1 MSELRIERSY
11 AIDALRLFAYLTEA
25 EYLVQW
31 WGPEG
36 ATVTAASLDLTRPGP
51 WSITIETPR
60 GPFEMTGEVLNVE
73 PGRLVEFTMD
83 VPGQHAPDSSVRFEV
98 APDGPGRSRCT
109 LVQTGI
115 TDEMVE
121 MGKRGWGG
129 TITRLERLIGLAGA
143 A

>member
-11 AIDALRLFAYLTEA
+11 PIDAMRLFAYLTEA

-36 ATVTAASLDLTRPGP
+36 ARVTAASLDLSRPGP
-51 WSITIETPR
+51 WSITIETPN
-60 GPFEMTGEVLNVE
+60 GPFEMRGEVRQSD

-83 VPGQHAPDSSVRFEV
+83 VPGQHASDSTVRFEITSG
-98 APDGPGRSRCT
+98 GPGRTHFT

-129 TITRLERLIGLAGA
+129 TITRLERVIGLTSVD
-143 A
+143 